1 MNMVI
6 SEVPFGTGSVDAHMD
21 TTSGELVMDK
31 GHIDGADLKLG
42 IDWATAKAILIDQ
55 NAQAGMQAFMAGK
68 IKVMEGDMTKLLA
81 MQAQAASPDP
91 VAKEVADK
99 IQGITEWAPHPGR
112 TRATEPKGA
121 AAPAVAGEH
130 CLSYATPLGP
140 APRASYDV

>member
-1 MNMVI
+1 VAKYAFLSDEWIDAARAIYDEYKGKTQPVPHAIKMNMVI

-21 TTSGELVMDK
+21 TTSGELIMDK
-31 GHIDGADLKLG
+31 GHVDGADLKLG
-42 IDWATAKAILIDQ
+42 VDWATAKAIFIDQ

-99 IQGITEWAPHPGR
+99 IQGITE
-112 TRATEPKGA
+112 
-121 AAPAVAGEH
+121 
-130 CLSYATPLGP
+130 
-140 APRASYDV
+140 